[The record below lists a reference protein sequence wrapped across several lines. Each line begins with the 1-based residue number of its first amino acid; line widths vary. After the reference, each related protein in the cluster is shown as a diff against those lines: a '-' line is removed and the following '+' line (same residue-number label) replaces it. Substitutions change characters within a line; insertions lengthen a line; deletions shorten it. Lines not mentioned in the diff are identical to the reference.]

1 MDLTLFTEIV
11 VPTFATLFVIID
23 PPGLLPMFLGL
34 TAGASEHERRVV
46 AVRACVVAAGVLVV
60 FALFGDQVLGF
71 LGIGMPAF
79 RIAGGLMLFLIA
91 VEMLFE
97 KRSERRSKAVEQ
109 SQTQGA
115 DRAHPADEV
124 AVFPL
129 AVPLIAGPGA
139 IASIILLMSS
149 HRGNP
154 LEQAVVVAVMLAAVA
169 VTLVLFLMAHQVERL
184 TGTTFITVVTRIFGI
199 ILGALAVQFVLSGL
213 VALGIIA
220 HS

>member
-1 MDLTLFTEIV
+1 MTMLTAIA
-11 VPTFATLFVIID
+11 VPTFATLFVVID
-23 PPGLLPMFLGL
+23 PPGLLPMFLAL

-46 AVRACVVAAGVLVV
+46 AVRACVVAACVLVV
-60 FALFGDQVLGF
+60 FALFGDEVLGL
-71 LGIGMPAF
+71 LGIGMAAF

-97 KRSERRSKAVEQ
+97 KRSERRSKAVEH
-109 SQTQGA
+109 SHAHPGG
-115 DRAHPADEV
+115 RAHPADEV

-149 HRGNP
+149 HRGNM
-154 LEQAVVVAVMLAAVA
+154 LEQAVVVAVMLAAVG
-169 VTLVLFLMAHQVERL
+169 VTLVLFLLAHKVERL
-184 TGTTFITVVTRIFGI
+184 TGATFISVVTRIFGI

-213 VALGIIA
+213 VTLGIIA

>member
-1 MDLTLFTEIV
+1 MDPALFTETV
-11 VPTFATLFVIID
+11 VPTFTTLFVIID
-23 PPGLLPMFLGL
+23 PVGLVPMFLGL
-34 TAGASEHERRVV
+34 TGGASAHERRVV
-46 AVRACVVAAGVLVV
+46 AIRACLVSAGVMVV
-60 FALFGDQVLGF
+60 FALFGHRVLGF

-91 VEMLFE
+91 IEMLFE
-97 KRSERRSKAVEQ
+97 KRSERRSKSMEDTPA
-109 SQTQGA
+109 A
-115 DRAHPADEV
+115 NPAHKADEV

-149 HRGNP
+149 HRGDV
-154 LEQAVVVAVMLAAVA
+154 LAQGVVVAVMLAVIV
-169 VTLVLFLMAHQVERL
+169 VTLIMFLLANQVERL
-184 TGTTFITVVTRIFGI
+184 TGKTFITVLTRIFGI

-213 VALGIIA
+213 VGLGVIA

>member
-11 VPTFATLFVIID
+11 VPTFTTLFVIID
-23 PPGLLPMFLGL
+23 PVGLVPMFLGL
-34 TAGASEHERRVV
+34 TDGSSRHQRRIV
-46 AVRACVVAAGVLVV
+46 AIRACIVASGVLVV
-60 FALFGDQVLGF
+60 FALFGDHVLGF

-91 VEMLFE
+91 IEMLFE
-97 KRSERRSKAVEQ
+97 KRSERRSKSMEEAHVAEP
-109 SQTQGA
+109 G
-115 DRAHPADEV
+115 HPADEV

-149 HRGNP
+149 HRGDA
-154 LEQAVVVAVMLAAVA
+154 LAQGVVIAVMLAVVL
-169 VTLVLFLMAHQVERL
+169 VTLVMFLLASQVERW
-184 TGTTFITVVTRIFGI
+184 TGRTFISVLTRIFGI

-213 VALGIIA
+213 VALRIIPTA
-220 HS
+220 

>member
-46 AVRACVVAAGVLVV
+46 AVRACAVGAGVLVM
-60 FALFGDQVLGF
+60 FALFGDHVLGY

-97 KRSERRSKAVEQ
+97 KRNERRSKTVEET
-109 SQTQGA
+109 QTHIA

-129 AVPLIAGPGA
+129 GVPLIAGPGA
-139 IASIILLMSS
+139 IATIILLMAS
-149 HRGNP
+149 HGGSTF
-154 LEQAVVVAVMLAAVA
+154 EQAVVVGVMLAAVG
-169 VTLVLFLMAHQVERL
+169 VTLVLFLLAHRVERL
-184 TGTTFITVVTRIFGI
+184 VGATFISVVTRIFGI

-213 VALGIIA
+213 VALRIIPMA
-220 HS
+220 